1 MTENS
6 TFHFDDILNGHFK
19 LCFLL
24 VRSSKRLI
32 TGAGP
37 PSMFLHKGISFVL
50 TAGIEPAY
58 YSFRDCS
65 LTNSVREHC
74 VRLSICSFTGLEPVF
89 KVTRSRRLCQTHCL
103 SKPSHSYVRDCFQ
116 SRTVSHS
123 LLHVLD
129 GDNSVH

>member
-6 TFHFDDILNGHFK
+6 IFHFDDILNGHFK

-58 YSFRDCS
+58 ICFRDSS
-65 LTNSVREHC
+65 LTNSVREHYGENSLF
-74 VRLSICSFTGLEPVF
+74 VDPITGLEPVRIKHLF
-89 KVTRSRRLCQTHCL
+89 KVFQQLFQKHLVCS
-103 SKPSHSYVRDCFQ
+103 PSHSYDRGCYL
-116 SRTVSHS
+116 S
-123 LLHVLD
+123 
-129 GDNSVH
+129 NI

>member
-1 MTENS
+1 MCFHRSKRTVEMTENS

-65 LTNSVREHC
+65 LANSVRELNSENSLF
-74 VRLSICSFTGLEPVF
+74 VDSITGLEPVRI
-89 KVTRSRRLCQTHCL
+89 KH
-103 SKPSHSYVRDCFQ
+103 
-116 SRTVSHS
+116 
-123 LLHVLD
+123 LLKYFN
-129 GDNSVH
+129 NSPKNI